1 MSGSVED
8 ALADLRRLANN
19 AESFSFDMPVDGG
32 GLAVR
37 ESAVLLLFGSLDA
50 VPAATPIGAV
60 PPELD
65 VLLLRR
71 SSTLSHHP
79 GQIAFPGGGV
89 EPGDSSPFATAV
101 REAAEET
108 GLEPGGVTPLGPL
121 ATALIPNSRNLVTP
135 VLAWWHKASPLGPDG
150 TETADVFRVPVGELL
165 DPARRGVS
173 ILNHSGLN
181 QSRTRFTGPMFV
193 LGPQFGGHIVW
204 GFTAM
209 ILSRVFDELGWT
221 IPWDRS
227 RVKSVTSS
235 I

>member
-1 MSGSVED
+1 MSRSVED
-8 ALADLRRLANN
+8 ALSDLRRLADN
-19 AESFSFDMPVDGG
+19 AESFDFDMPVDGG

-37 ESAVLLLFGSLDA
+37 KSAVLLLFGSLDA
-50 VPAATPIGAV
+50 VPAATPLGAV

-71 SSTLSHHP
+71 STTLSHHP

-89 EPGDSSPFATAV
+89 EPGDCSPFATAV

-108 GLEPGGVTPLGPL
+108 GLEPEGVTDLGPL
-121 ATALIPNSRNLVTP
+121 TTALIPNSGNLVTP
-135 VLAWWHKASPLGPDG
+135 VLAWWHKASPLVPDG

-173 ILNHSGLN
+173 ILNHSG
-181 QSRTRFTGPMFV
+181 TRFTGPMFV

-209 ILSRVFDELGWT
+209 ILSRLFDELGWT

>member
-1 MSGSVED
+1 MSRSVED
-8 ALADLRRLANN
+8 ALSDLRRLAGN
-19 AESFSFDMPVDGG
+19 AESFNFDMPVDGG

-37 ESAVLLLFGSLDA
+37 KSAVLLLFGSLDA
-50 VPAATPIGAV
+50 VPAATPLGAV

-71 SSTLSHHP
+71 SATLSHHP

-89 EPGDSSPFATAV
+89 EPGDCSPFATAV

-108 GLEPGGVTPLGPL
+108 GLEPEGVTDLGPL
-121 ATALIPNSRNLVTP
+121 TTALIPNSGNLVTP
-135 VLAWWHKASPLGPDG
+135 VLAWWHKASPLVPDG

-173 ILNHSGLN
+173 ILNHSG
-181 QSRTRFTGPMFV
+181 TRFTGPMFV

-209 ILSRVFDELGWT
+209 VLSRLFDELGWT

>member
-1 MSGSVED
+1 MSRSVQD
-8 ALADLRRLANN
+8 ALSDLRRLADN
-19 AESFSFDMPVDGG
+19 AESFDFDMPVDGG

-37 ESAVLLLFGSLDA
+37 KSAVLLLFGSLDA
-50 VPAATPIGAV
+50 VPAATPLGAV

-71 SSTLSHHP
+71 STTLSHHP

-89 EPGDSSPFATAV
+89 EPGDCSPFATAV

-108 GLEPGGVTPLGPL
+108 GLEPEGVTDLGPL
-121 ATALIPNSRNLVTP
+121 TTALIPNSGNLVTP
-135 VLAWWHKASPLGPDG
+135 VLAWWHKASPLVPDG

-173 ILNHSGLN
+173 ILNHSG
-181 QSRTRFTGPMFV
+181 TRFTGPMFV

>member
-135 VLAWWHKASPLGPDG
+135 VLAWWHKASPLVPDG
-150 TETADVFRVPVGELL
+150 TETVDVFRVPVGELL
-165 DPARRGVS
+165 DPARRGVA

-181 QSRTRFTGPMFV
+181 HSGIRFTGPMFI
-193 LGPQFGGHIVW
+193 LGPQFGGHVVW

-209 ILSRVFDELGWT
+209 ILSRLFDELGWT

-227 RVKSVTSS
+227 RVKNVTSS

>member
-1 MSGSVED
+1 MSRSVED
-8 ALADLRRLANN
+8 ALSDLRRLADN
-19 AESFSFDMPVDGG
+19 AESFDFDMPVDGG

-37 ESAVLLLFGSLDA
+37 KSAVLLLFGSLDA
-50 VPAATPIGAV
+50 VPAATPLGAV

-71 SSTLSHHP
+71 STTLSHHP

-89 EPGDSSPFATAV
+89 EPGDCSPFATAV

-108 GLEPGGVTPLGPL
+108 GLEPEGVTDLGPL
-121 ATALIPNSRNLVTP
+121 TTALIPNSGNLVTP
-135 VLAWWHKASPLGPDG
+135 VLAWWHKASPLVPDG

-173 ILNHSGLN
+173 ILNHSG
-181 QSRTRFTGPMFV
+181 TRFTGPMFV

>member
-1 MSGSVED
+1 MSRSVQD
-8 ALADLRRLANN
+8 ALSDLRRLADN
-19 AESFSFDMPVDGG
+19 AESFDFDMPVDGG

-37 ESAVLLLFGSLDA
+37 KSAVLLLFGSLDA
-50 VPAATPIGAV
+50 VPAATPLGAV

-71 SSTLSHHP
+71 STTLSHHP

-89 EPGDSSPFATAV
+89 EPGDCSPFATAV

-108 GLEPGGVTPLGPL
+108 GLEPEGVTDLGPL
-121 ATALIPNSRNLVTP
+121 TTALIPNSGNLVTP
-135 VLAWWHKASPLGPDG
+135 VLAWWHKASPLVPDG

-173 ILNHSGLN
+173 ILNHSG
-181 QSRTRFTGPMFV
+181 TRFTGPMFV

-209 ILSRVFDELGWT
+209 VLSRLFDELGWT

>member
-1 MSGSVED
+1 MSRSVED
-8 ALADLRRLANN
+8 ALSDLRRLAGN
-19 AESFSFDMPVDGG
+19 AESFNFDMPVDGG

-37 ESAVLLLFGSLDA
+37 KSAVLLLFGSLDA
-50 VPAATPIGAV
+50 VPAATPLGAV

-71 SSTLSHHP
+71 STTLSHHP

-89 EPGDSSPFATAV
+89 EPGDCSPFATAV

-108 GLEPGGVTPLGPL
+108 GLEPEGVTDLGPL
-121 ATALIPNSRNLVTP
+121 TTALIPNSGNLVTP
-135 VLAWWHKASPLGPDG
+135 VLAWWHKASPLVPDG

-173 ILNHSGLN
+173 ILNHSG
-181 QSRTRFTGPMFV
+181 TRFTGPMFV
-193 LGPQFGGHIVW
+193 LGPQFGGHVVW

-209 ILSRVFDELGWT
+209 VLSRLFDELGWT

>member
-1 MSGSVED
+1 MSRSVED
-8 ALADLRRLANN
+8 ALSDLRRLADN
-19 AESFSFDMPVDGG
+19 AETFNFDMPVDGG

-37 ESAVLLLFGSLDA
+37 KSAVLLLFGSLDA
-50 VPAATPIGAV
+50 VPAATPLGAV

-71 SSTLSHHP
+71 STTLSHHP

-89 EPGDSSPFATAV
+89 EPGDCSPFATAV

-108 GLEPGGVTPLGPL
+108 GLEPEGVTDLGPL
-121 ATALIPNSRNLVTP
+121 TTALIPNSGNLVTP
-135 VLAWWHKASPLGPDG
+135 VLAWWHKASPLVPDG

-173 ILNHSGLN
+173 ILNHSG
-181 QSRTRFTGPMFV
+181 TRFTGPMFV

>member
-1 MSGSVED
+1 MSRSVED
-8 ALADLRRLANN
+8 ALSDLRRLAGN
-19 AESFSFDMPVDGG
+19 AESFNFDMPVDGG

-37 ESAVLLLFGSLDA
+37 KSAVLLLFGSLDA
-50 VPAATPIGAV
+50 VPAATPLGAV

-71 SSTLSHHP
+71 SATLSHHP

-89 EPGDSSPFATAV
+89 EPGDCSPFATAV

-108 GLEPGGVTPLGPL
+108 GLEPEGVTDLGPL
-121 ATALIPNSRNLVTP
+121 TTALIPNSGNLVTP
-135 VLAWWHKASPLGPDG
+135 VLAWWHKASPLVPDG

-165 DPARRGVS
+165 NPVRRGVS
-173 ILNHSGLN
+173 ILNHSG
-181 QSRTRFTGPMFV
+181 TRFTGPMFV

-209 ILSRVFDELGWT
+209 VLSRLFDELGWT

>member
-8 ALADLRRLANN
+8 ALADLRRLADN

-135 VLAWWHKASPLGPDG
+135 VLAWWHKASPLVPDG

-173 ILNHSGLN
+173 ILNHSG
-181 QSRTRFTGPMFV
+181 TRFTGPMFV
-193 LGPQFGGHIVW
+193 LGPQFGGHVVW

-209 ILSRVFDELGWT
+209 ILSRLFDELGWT

>member
-1 MSGSVED
+1 MSRSVEV
-8 ALADLRRLANN
+8 ALSDLRRLADN
-19 AESFSFDMPVDGG
+19 AESFDFDMPVDGG

-37 ESAVLLLFGSLDA
+37 KSAVLLLFGSLDA
-50 VPAATPIGAV
+50 VPAATPLGAV

-71 SSTLSHHP
+71 STTLSHHP

-89 EPGDSSPFATAV
+89 EPGDCSPFATAV

-108 GLEPGGVTPLGPL
+108 GLEPEGVTDLGPL
-121 ATALIPNSRNLVTP
+121 TTALIPNSGNLVTP
-135 VLAWWHKASPLGPDG
+135 VLAWWHKASPLVPDG

-173 ILNHSGLN
+173 ILNHSG
-181 QSRTRFTGPMFV
+181 TRFTGPMFV

>member
-1 MSGSVED
+1 MSRSVED
-8 ALADLRRLANN
+8 ALSDLRRLADN
-19 AESFSFDMPVDGG
+19 AETFNFDMPVDGG
-32 GLAVR
+32 GLAVLK
-37 ESAVLLLFGSLDA
+37 SAELLLFGSLDT
-50 VPAATPIGAV
+50 VPAATPLGAV

-71 SSTLSHHP
+71 SATLSHHP

-89 EPGDSSPFATAV
+89 EPGDCSPFATAV

-108 GLEPGGVTPLGPL
+108 GLEPEGVTDLGPRT
-121 ATALIPNSRNLVTP
+121 TALIPNSGNLVTP
-135 VLAWWHKASPLGPDG
+135 VLAWWHKASPLVPEG

-173 ILNHSGLN
+173 ILNHSG
-181 QSRTRFTGPMFV
+181 TRFTGPMFV

>member
-135 VLAWWHKASPLGPDG
+135 VLAWWHKASPLVPDG

>member
-1 MSGSVED
+1 MSRSVED
-8 ALADLRRLANN
+8 ALSDLRRLADN
-19 AESFSFDMPVDGG
+19 AESFDFDMPVDGG

-37 ESAVLLLFGSLDA
+37 KSAVLLLFGSLDA
-50 VPAATPIGAV
+50 VPAATPLGAV

-71 SSTLSHHP
+71 STTLSHHP

-89 EPGDSSPFATAV
+89 EPGDCSPFATAV

-108 GLEPGGVTPLGPL
+108 GLEPEGVTDLGPL
-121 ATALIPNSRNLVTP
+121 TTALIPNSGNLVTP
-135 VLAWWHKASPLGPDG
+135 VLAWWHKASPLVPDG

-173 ILNHSGLN
+173 ILNHSG
-181 QSRTRFTGPMFV
+181 TRFTGPMFV

-209 ILSRVFDELGWT
+209 VLSRLFDELGWT

>member
-1 MSGSVED
+1 MSRSVQD
-8 ALADLRRLANN
+8 AFSDLRRLADN

-135 VLAWWHKASPLGPDG
+135 VLAWWHKASPLVPDG

>member
-1 MSGSVED
+1 MSRSVED
-8 ALADLRRLANN
+8 ALSDLRRLADN
-19 AESFSFDMPVDGG
+19 AESFDFDMPVDGG

-37 ESAVLLLFGSLDA
+37 KSAVLLLFGSLDA
-50 VPAATPIGAV
+50 VPAATPLGAV

-71 SSTLSHHP
+71 STTLSHHP

-89 EPGDSSPFATAV
+89 EPGDCSPFATAV

-108 GLEPGGVTPLGPL
+108 GLEPEGVTDLGPL
-121 ATALIPNSRNLVTP
+121 TTALIPNSGNLVTP
-135 VLAWWHKASPLGPDG
+135 VLAWWHKASPLVPDG

-173 ILNHSGLN
+173 ILNHSG
-181 QSRTRFTGPMFV
+181 TRFTGPMFV
-193 LGPQFGGHIVW
+193 LGPQFGGHVVW

-209 ILSRVFDELGWT
+209 VLSRLFDELGWT

>member
-1 MSGSVED
+1 MSRSVED
-8 ALADLRRLANN
+8 ALSDLRRLAGN
-19 AESFSFDMPVDGG
+19 AESFNFDMPVDGG

-37 ESAVLLLFGSLDA
+37 KSAVLLLFGSLDA
-50 VPAATPIGAV
+50 VPAATPLGAV

-71 SSTLSHHP
+71 STTLSHHP

-89 EPGDSSPFATAV
+89 EPGDCSPFATAV

-108 GLEPGGVTPLGPL
+108 GLEPEGVTDLGPL
-121 ATALIPNSRNLVTP
+121 TTALIPNSGNLVTP
-135 VLAWWHKASPLGPDG
+135 VLAWWHKASPLVPDG

-173 ILNHSGLN
+173 ILNHSG
-181 QSRTRFTGPMFV
+181 TRFTGPMFV

-209 ILSRVFDELGWT
+209 ILSRLFDELGWT

>member
-1 MSGSVED
+1 MSRSVED
-8 ALADLRRLANN
+8 ALSDLRRLADN
-19 AESFSFDMPVDGG
+19 AESFDFDMPVDGG

-37 ESAVLLLFGSLDA
+37 KSAVLLLFGSLDA
-50 VPAATPIGAV
+50 VPAATPLGAV

-71 SSTLSHHP
+71 STTLSHHP

-89 EPGDSSPFATAV
+89 EPGDCSPFATAV

-108 GLEPGGVTPLGPL
+108 GLEPGGVTDLGPL
-121 ATALIPNSRNLVTP
+121 TTALIPNSGNLVTP
-135 VLAWWHKASPLGPDG
+135 VLAWWHKASPLVPDG

-173 ILNHSGLN
+173 ILNHSG
-181 QSRTRFTGPMFV
+181 TRFTGPMFV

>member
-8 ALADLRRLANN
+8 ALADLRRLADN

-50 VPAATPIGAV
+50 VPAATPLGAV

-71 SSTLSHHP
+71 STTLSHHP

-89 EPGDSSPFATAV
+89 EPGDCSPFATAV

-108 GLEPGGVTPLGPL
+108 GLEPEGVTDLGPL
-121 ATALIPNSRNLVTP
+121 TTALIPNSGNLVTP
-135 VLAWWHKASPLGPDG
+135 VLAWWHKASPLVPDG

-173 ILNHSGLN
+173 ILNHSG
-181 QSRTRFTGPMFV
+181 TRFTGPMFV

>member
-1 MSGSVED
+1 MSRSVED
-8 ALADLRRLANN
+8 ALSDLRRLADN
-19 AESFSFDMPVDGG
+19 AETFNFDMPVDGG

-37 ESAVLLLFGSLDA
+37 KSAVLLLFGSLDT
-50 VPAATPIGAV
+50 VPAATPLGAV

-71 SSTLSHHP
+71 STTLSHHP

-89 EPGDSSPFATAV
+89 EPGDCSPFATAV

-108 GLEPGGVTPLGPL
+108 GLEPEGVTDLGPL
-121 ATALIPNSRNLVTP
+121 TTALIPNSGNLVTP
-135 VLAWWHKASPLGPDG
+135 VLAWWHKASPLVPDG

-173 ILNHSGLN
+173 ILNHSG
-181 QSRTRFTGPMFV
+181 TRFTGPMFV

-209 ILSRVFDELGWT
+209 VLSRLFDELGWT

>member
-1 MSGSVED
+1 MSRSVQD
-8 ALADLRRLANN
+8 ALSDLRRLADN
-19 AESFSFDMPVDGG
+19 AETFNFDMPVDGG

-37 ESAVLLLFGSLDA
+37 KSAVLLLFGSLDA
-50 VPAATPIGAV
+50 VPAAAPRGAV

-71 SSTLSHHP
+71 STTLSHHP

-89 EPGDSSPFATAV
+89 EPGDCSPFATAV

-108 GLEPGGVTPLGPL
+108 GLEPAGVTDLGPL
-121 ATALIPNSRNLVTP
+121 TTALIPNSGNLVTP
-135 VLAWWHKASPLGPDG
+135 VLAWWHKASPLVPDG
-150 TETADVFRVPVGELL
+150 TETADGFRVPVGELL

-173 ILNHSGLN
+173 ILNHSG
-181 QSRTRFTGPMFV
+181 TRFTGPMFV
-193 LGPQFGGHIVW
+193 LGPQFGGHVVW

-209 ILSRVFDELGWT
+209 VLSRLFDELGWT

>member
-1 MSGSVED
+1 MSRSVED
-8 ALADLRRLANN
+8 ALSDLRRLADN
-19 AESFSFDMPVDGG
+19 AESFDFDMPVDGG

-37 ESAVLLLFGSLDA
+37 KSAVLLLFGSLDA
-50 VPAATPIGAV
+50 VPAATPLGAV

-71 SSTLSHHP
+71 STTLSHHP
-79 GQIAFPGGGV
+79 GQIAFPEGGV
-89 EPGDSSPFATAV
+89 EPGDCSPFATAV

-108 GLEPGGVTPLGPL
+108 GLEPEGVTDLGPL
-121 ATALIPNSRNLVTP
+121 TTALIPNSGNLVTP
-135 VLAWWHKASPLGPDG
+135 VLAWWHKASPLVPDG

-173 ILNHSGLN
+173 ILNHSG
-181 QSRTRFTGPMFV
+181 TRFTGPMFV

-209 ILSRVFDELGWT
+209 ILSRGFDDLG
-221 IPWDRS
+221 
-227 RVKSVTSS
+227 
-235 I
+235 

>member
-135 VLAWWHKASPLGPDG
+135 VLAWWHKASPLVPDG

-209 ILSRVFDELGWT
+209 ILSRLFDELGWT

>member
-1 MSGSVED
+1 MSRSVQD
-8 ALADLRRLANN
+8 ALSDLRRLADN
-19 AESFSFDMPVDGG
+19 AETFNFDMPVDGG

-37 ESAVLLLFGSLDA
+37 KSAVLLLFGSLDA
-50 VPAATPIGAV
+50 VPAATPLGAV

-71 SSTLSHHP
+71 STTLSHHP

-89 EPGDSSPFATAV
+89 EPGDCSPFATAV

-108 GLEPGGVTPLGPL
+108 GLEPEGVTDLGPL
-121 ATALIPNSRNLVTP
+121 TTALIPNSGNLVTP
-135 VLAWWHKASPLGPDG
+135 VLAWWHKASPLVPDG

-173 ILNHSGLN
+173 ILNHSG
-181 QSRTRFTGPMFV
+181 TRFTGPMFV

>member
-1 MSGSVED
+1 
-8 ALADLRRLANN
+8 
-19 AESFSFDMPVDGG
+19 MPVDGG

-37 ESAVLLLFGSLDA
+37 KSAVLLLFGSLDA
-50 VPAATPIGAV
+50 VPAATPLGAV

-71 SSTLSHHP
+71 STTLSHHP

-89 EPGDSSPFATAV
+89 EPGDCSPFATAV

-108 GLEPGGVTPLGPL
+108 GLEPEGVTDLGPL
-121 ATALIPNSRNLVTP
+121 TTALIPNSGNLVTP
-135 VLAWWHKASPLGPDG
+135 VLAWWHKASPLVPDG

-173 ILNHSGLN
+173 ILNHSG
-181 QSRTRFTGPMFV
+181 TRFTGPMFV

>member
-1 MSGSVED
+1 MSRSVED
-8 ALADLRRLANN
+8 ALSDLRRLADN
-19 AESFSFDMPVDGG
+19 AESFDFDMPVDGG

-50 VPAATPIGAV
+50 VPAATPLGAV

-135 VLAWWHKASPLGPDG
+135 VLAWWHKASPLVPDG

-173 ILNHSGLN
+173 ILNHSG
-181 QSRTRFTGPMFV
+181 TRFTGPMFV

>member
-1 MSGSVED
+1 MSRSVED
-8 ALADLRRLANN
+8 ALSDLRRLAGN
-19 AESFSFDMPVDGG
+19 AESFNFDMPVDGG

-37 ESAVLLLFGSLDA
+37 KSAVLLLFGSLDA
-50 VPAATPIGAV
+50 VPAATPLGAV

-71 SSTLSHHP
+71 STTLSHHP

-89 EPGDSSPFATAV
+89 EPGDCSPFATAV

-108 GLEPGGVTPLGPL
+108 GLEPEGVTDLGPL
-121 ATALIPNSRNLVTP
+121 TTALIPNSGNLVTP
-135 VLAWWHKASPLGPDG
+135 VLAWWHKASPLVPDG

-173 ILNHSGLN
+173 ILNHSG
-181 QSRTRFTGPMFV
+181 TRFTGPMFV

-209 ILSRVFDELGWT
+209 VLSRLFDELGWT

>member
-1 MSGSVED
+1 MSRSVED
-8 ALADLRRLANN
+8 ALSDLRRLADN
-19 AESFSFDMPVDGG
+19 AETFNFDMPVDAG

-37 ESAVLLLFGSLDA
+37 KSAVLLLFGSLDA
-50 VPAATPIGAV
+50 VPAATPLGAV

-71 SSTLSHHP
+71 STTLSHHP

-89 EPGDSSPFATAV
+89 EPGDCSPFATAV

-108 GLEPGGVTPLGPL
+108 GLEPEGVTDLGPL
-121 ATALIPNSRNLVTP
+121 TTALIPNSGNLVTP
-135 VLAWWHKASPLGPDG
+135 VLAWWHKASPLVPDG

-173 ILNHSGLN
+173 ILNHSG
-181 QSRTRFTGPMFV
+181 TRFTGPMFV

-209 ILSRVFDELGWT
+209 VLSRLFDELGWT

>member
-1 MSGSVED
+1 MSRSVED
-8 ALADLRRLANN
+8 ALSDLRRLADN
-19 AESFSFDMPVDGG
+19 AETFNFDMPVDGG

-37 ESAVLLLFGSLDA
+37 KSAVLLLFGSLDT
-50 VPAATPIGAV
+50 VPAATPLGAV

-71 SSTLSHHP
+71 SATLSHHP

-89 EPGDSSPFATAV
+89 EPGDCSPFATAV

-108 GLEPGGVTPLGPL
+108 GLEPEGVTDLGPL
-121 ATALIPNSRNLVTP
+121 TTALIPNSGNLVTP
-135 VLAWWHKASPLGPDG
+135 VLAWWHKASPLVPDG

-173 ILNHSGLN
+173 ILNHSG
-181 QSRTRFTGPMFV
+181 TRFTGPMFV

>member
-135 VLAWWHKASPLGPDG
+135 VLAWWHKASPLVPDG

-173 ILNHSGLN
+173 ILNHSG
-181 QSRTRFTGPMFV
+181 TRFTGPMFV

>member
-1 MSGSVED
+1 MSRSVEN
-8 ALADLRRLANN
+8 ALSDLRRLADN
-19 AESFSFDMPVDGG
+19 AESFDFDMPVDGG

-37 ESAVLLLFGSLDA
+37 KSAVLLLFGSLDA
-50 VPAATPIGAV
+50 VPAATPLGAV

-71 SSTLSHHP
+71 STTLSHHP

-89 EPGDSSPFATAV
+89 EPGDCSPFATAV

-108 GLEPGGVTPLGPL
+108 GLEPEGVTDLGPL
-121 ATALIPNSRNLVTP
+121 TTALIPNSGNLVTP
-135 VLAWWHKASPLGPDG
+135 VLAWWHKASPLVPDG

-173 ILNHSGLN
+173 ILNHSG
-181 QSRTRFTGPMFV
+181 TRFTGPMFV

>member
-1 MSGSVED
+1 MSRSVED
-8 ALADLRRLANN
+8 ALSDLRRLADN
-19 AESFSFDMPVDGG
+19 AETFNFDMPVDGG

-37 ESAVLLLFGSLDA
+37 KSAVLLLFGSLDT
-50 VPAATPIGAV
+50 VPAATPLGAV

-71 SSTLSHHP
+71 STTLSHHP

-89 EPGDSSPFATAV
+89 EPGDCSPFATAV

-108 GLEPGGVTPLGPL
+108 GLEPEGVTDLGPL
-121 ATALIPNSRNLVTP
+121 TTALIPNSGNLVTP
-135 VLAWWHKASPLGPDG
+135 VLAWWHKASPLVPDG

-173 ILNHSGLN
+173 ILNHSG
-181 QSRTRFTGPMFV
+181 TRFTGPMFV
-193 LGPQFGGHIVW
+193 LGPQFGGHVVW

-209 ILSRVFDELGWT
+209 VLSRLFDELGWT

-227 RVKSVTSS
+227 RVKNVTSS

>member
-1 MSGSVED
+1 MSRSVED
-8 ALADLRRLANN
+8 ALSDLRRLADN
-19 AESFSFDMPVDGG
+19 AETFNFDMPVDAG

-37 ESAVLLLFGSLDA
+37 KSAVLLLFGSLDA
-50 VPAATPIGAV
+50 VPAATPLGAV

-71 SSTLSHHP
+71 STTLSHHP

-89 EPGDSSPFATAV
+89 EPGDCSPFATAV

-108 GLEPGGVTPLGPL
+108 GLEPEGVTDLGPL
-121 ATALIPNSRNLVTP
+121 TTALIPNSGNLVTP
-135 VLAWWHKASPLGPDG
+135 VLAWWHKASPLVPDG

-173 ILNHSGLN
+173 ILNHSG
-181 QSRTRFTGPMFV
+181 TRFTGPMFV